1 MLEFS
6 KNRRMSLLLN
16 GGKGVLS
23 DFFFFTYTIPGYHDN
38 VNNDRYLVGSENLS
52 QTLAHGLT
60 VR

>member
-1 MLEFS
+1 
-6 KNRRMSLLLN
+6 MSLLLN